1 MVSVNNFISFLTLN
15 GFFIGLAFAIL
26 KLTDPL
32 YIVFAVVFIT
42 ALFYMISITAASFFI
57 KNIEFK
63 PRYRIK
69 KEKYETAIDTA
80 IIELEKRERLIKDMY
95 EFIKEL
101 EDEEYEDIKRETA
114 HAIQAAKRRF

>member
-1 MVSVNNFISFLTLN
+1 
-15 GFFIGLAFAIL
+15 
-26 KLTDPL
+26 
-32 YIVFAVVFIT
+32 
-42 ALFYMISITAASFFI
+42 MISITAASFFI